1 MRTTL
6 PELARMHAER
16 VPIAMLTC
24 YDAGFARL
32 LEACGVDVLLV
43 GDSLGMV
50 VQGRDSP
57 NPVSLAD
64 MAYHT
69 SLVARGSHKALIIA
83 DLPFGTSQISPEDTF
98 RNAVVLI
105 QAGAQCVKLEG
116 GSEMASTV
124 EFLVRRG
131 IPVCAHIGMT
141 PQSHNQFGG
150 FRVQGREPEAALR
163 TIQAARD
170 LEAAGASLVLMECI
184 PRELADRVCAAI
196 KVPTIG
202 IGASPE
208 CSGQVLVL
216 YDVIGLGPERLP
228 RLAKDFS
235 PGSEGVAGAVR
246 AYVGAVKRREFPDAA
261 HCY

>member
-6 PELARMHAER
+6 PDLAQMHAER
-16 VPIAMLTC
+16 APIAMLTC
-24 YDAGFARL
+24 YDASFARL
-32 LEACGVDVLLV
+32 LEGCGVDVLLI

-50 VQGRDSP
+50 VQGHSSP

-64 MAYHT
+64 IAYHT
-69 SLVARGSHKALIIA
+69 AAVARGSERAAIIS
-83 DLPFGTSQISPEDTF
+83 DMPFGTSQISPQDTF
-98 RNAVVLI
+98 RNAVPLI
-105 QAGAQCVKLEG
+105 QAGAQCVKIEG
-116 GSEMASTV
+116 GSEMAPSV

-131 IPVCAHIGMT
+131 VPVCAHIGMT

-150 FRVQGREPEAALR
+150 FKVQGRGAEAGARLV
-163 TIQAARD
+163 QAAID

-184 PRELADRVCAAI
+184 PRGLAERVCESI
-196 KVPTIG
+196 RVPTIG
-202 IGASPE
+202 IGASPA

-216 YDVIGLGPERLP
+216 YDVIGLGPTPLA

-235 PGSEGVAGAVR
+235 PGTEGVAGAVR
-246 AYVGAVKRREFPDAA
+246 GYVAAVKARSFPDAA

>member
-16 VPIAMLTC
+16 APIAMLTC
-24 YDAGFARL
+24 YDASFARI

-50 VQGRDSP
+50 IQGHSNP

-64 MAYHT
+64 IAYHT
-69 SLVARGSHKALIIA
+69 AAVARGSQRALILS
-83 DLPFGTSQISPEDTF
+83 DMPFGSSQISPQDTF
-98 RNAVVLI
+98 RNAVPLI
-105 QAGAQCVKLEG
+105 QAGAQCVKIEG
-116 GSEMASTV
+116 GSEMAATV

-150 FRVQGREPEAALR
+150 FRVQGRGTEAADR
-163 TIQAARD
+163 TVQAARD

-184 PRELADRVCAAI
+184 PRGLAERVCESI
-196 KVPTIG
+196 RVPTIG
-202 IGASPE
+202 IGASPA

-216 YDVIGLGPERLP
+216 YDVIGLGPEKLA

-235 PGSEGVAGAVR
+235 PGTEGVAGAVKAFVSAVR
-246 AYVGAVKRREFPDAA
+246 ARSFPDAA